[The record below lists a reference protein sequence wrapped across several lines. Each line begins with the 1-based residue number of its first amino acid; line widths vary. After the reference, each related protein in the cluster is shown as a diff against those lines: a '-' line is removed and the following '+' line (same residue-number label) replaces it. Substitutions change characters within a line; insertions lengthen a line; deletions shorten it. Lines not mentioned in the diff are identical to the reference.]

1 MKTQSGFTLLE
12 ILVVVLIIT
21 ILATL
26 VGINVIPELG
36 KSKAAVAQAQIGTFR
51 TALNMYRMN
60 HGQYPTQSQ
69 GLMALVEVPVI
80 PPIPDRYP
88 ETGYL
93 ETRRLPLDP
102 WNHDYVYVVPGP
114 DREAYEIISYGADG
128 EPEGEG
134 ENADIRSS
142 AQ

>member
-142 AQ
+142 AR

>member
-93 ETRRLPLDP
+93 ETRRLPVDP

-142 AQ
+142 AR

>member
-69 GLMALVEVPVI
+69 GLMALVEVPVS

-142 AQ
+142 AR

>member
-80 PPIPDRYP
+80 PPIPDPYP

-142 AQ
+142 AR

>member
-93 ETRRLPLDP
+93 ETRRLPVDP

-128 EPEGEG
+128 ELEGEG

-142 AQ
+142 AR